1 MDKFF
6 LNNTYVIDEKVQ
18 VLKLTNGYKVYDANN
33 NEIGLIKEN
42 MPGSRILLSL
52 IVSKQNLPMTL
63 EVYNMEGKM
72 IASLTRGFTLF
83 MSNMKV
89 LDENGTQVATI
100 KQKFGLKPKFELLD
114 MSGAKI
120 ATIQGN
126 WTAWDFSITDT
137 NNNPL
142 GSISKK
148 FNGLAKEL
156 FTDADKY
163 VVNIEPSV
171 TDEAQRIAIASTAA
185 AIDMILKENN

>member
-18 VLKLTNGYKVYDANN
+18 VFTLANGYKVYDGSN
-33 NEIGLIKEN
+33 NEIGYIKEN
-42 MPGSRILLSL
+42 MPGSRVLLSL
-52 IVSKQNLPMTL
+52 FVDKKNLPMTL
-63 EVYNMEGKM
+63 EVHNMEGKI

-89 LDENGTQVATI
+89 LDENGTQVATL

-114 MSGAKI
+114 LNNTKI

-126 WTAWDFSITDT
+126 WTAWDFNITDT
-137 NNNPL
+137 NDQQI
-142 GSISKK
+142 GSVSKK

-156 FTDADKY
+156 FTSADKY
-163 VVNIEPSV
+163 VVSIEPSV
-171 TDEAQRIAIASTAA
+171 TSEAQRIAIASTAA

>member
-126 WTAWDFSITDT
+126 WTAWDFNITDT